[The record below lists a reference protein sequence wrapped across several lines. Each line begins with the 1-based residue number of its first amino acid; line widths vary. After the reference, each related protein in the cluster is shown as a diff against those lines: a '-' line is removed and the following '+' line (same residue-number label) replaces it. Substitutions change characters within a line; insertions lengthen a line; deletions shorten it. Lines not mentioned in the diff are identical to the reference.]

1 MCFLLEET
9 ELHAP
14 SCIYMSRLWSMF
26 CLDEHRMMFS
36 TMNSS
41 NKICTLIGNDIV
53 TQYCYSIAI
62 LQVENLANI
71 KSRA

>member
-1 MCFLLEET
+1 MPQAVYICLD
-9 ELHAP
+9 
-14 SCIYMSRLWSMF
+14 WSMF